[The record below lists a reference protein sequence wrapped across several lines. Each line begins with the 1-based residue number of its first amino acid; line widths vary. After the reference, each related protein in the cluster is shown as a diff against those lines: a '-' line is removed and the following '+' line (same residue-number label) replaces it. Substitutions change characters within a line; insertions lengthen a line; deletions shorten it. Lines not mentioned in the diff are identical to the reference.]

1 MASAAVFP
9 KLQLGPRCQGYSQ
22 LQVIDPAHIHI
33 KVGDACKC
41 PMPAQRL
48 LVSNGRS
55 SRHTFLPVSAA
66 RSGRGSS
73 VAEEEKTGLLL
84 DSFKTSVV
92 SRTDEKI
99 NLRIDLPGKVT
110 QKVFD
115 QALTSL
121 ARDAP
126 PVPGFRRSKGGK
138 TSNIPSS
145 ILLSMLGKN
154 RVTKFILQEI
164 LSVTVGDFVKKEGL
178 TVNPEISTT
187 QSEGDLES
195 SFTPGSS
202 FGFNV
207 ILQLE
212 KEPDSDEAIEVEVEA
227 SDVKDAPEVEHS
239 DSEEASQE
247 EPASA

>member
-9 KLQLGPRCQGYSQ
+9 QLQLGPRCHAYSQ
-22 LQVIDPAHIHI
+22 LQVTEPIHIHI
-33 KVGDACKC
+33 KIGDAFKC
-41 PMPAQRL
+41 PRPAQRL

-55 SRHTFLPVSAA
+55 VRHTFLPVSAA
-66 RSGRGSS
+66 RSGRSSS
-73 VAEEEKTGLLL
+73 VASEEKTGLLL

-92 SRTDEKI
+92 SRNDENI

-110 QKVFD
+110 QNVFD
-115 QALTSL
+115 QALASL

-145 ILLSMLGKN
+145 ILLAMLGKS

-164 LSVTVGDFVKKEGL
+164 LSVTVGDFVKKESL
-178 TVNPEISTT
+178 TVNPEIATT

-212 KEPDSDEAIEVEVEA
+212 KEGDSDDAIDVEA
-227 SDVKDAPEVEHS
+227 SDSKDAPDVEHS
-239 DSEEASQE
+239 DSEEVTE
-247 EPASA
+247 DEPGST

>member
-1 MASAAVFP
+1 MASAATFP
-9 KLQLGPRCQGYSQ
+9 KLRLAPRFRTYSQ
-22 LQVIDPAHIHI
+22 FQTGDGCNRPTHAHGWLI
-33 KVGDACKC
+33 
-41 PMPAQRL
+41 
-48 LVSNGRS
+48 STGRS
-55 SRHTFLPVSAA
+55 LRHTFLPVSAV

-73 VAEEEKTGLLL
+73 VAQEEEKTGLSL
-84 DSFKTSVV
+84 DNFKTTVV
-92 SRTDEKI
+92 SRDDENI
-99 NLRIDLPGKVT
+99 NLRIDLPGKAT

-115 QALTSL
+115 EALTSL

-145 ILLSMLGKN
+145 ILLAMLGKS

-164 LSVTVGDFVKKEGL
+164 LSVTVGDFVKKENL
-178 TVNPEISTT
+178 KVNPEIATT

-202 FGFNV
+202 FRFNV

-212 KEPDSDEAIEVEVEA
+212 KESDSDEASEEVQVDSDEA
-227 SDVKDAPEVEHS
+227 SGEVQADSDVAT
-239 DSEEASQE
+239 EEDPS
-247 EPASA
+247 S